1 MAKLNDSTNSKS
13 VKAKMRSEWNY
24 EETVEK
30 IEKIVASIESG
41 KLELS
46 EVFDEF
52 AAAVD
57 HLRQCETF
65 LAEKRQQVDL
75 LIETLIESPAL
86 F

>member
-1 MAKLNDSTNSKS
+1 MVKSKNSDSSKS
-13 VKAKMRSEWNY
+13 VKSQSRAQWNY

-30 IEKIVASIESG
+30 IEKIVANIESG
-41 KLELS
+41 KLELA

-52 AAAVD
+52 AAAVE

-65 LAEKRQQVDL
+65 LAEKREQVNL
-75 LIETLIESPAL
+75 LIETLVDEPDN